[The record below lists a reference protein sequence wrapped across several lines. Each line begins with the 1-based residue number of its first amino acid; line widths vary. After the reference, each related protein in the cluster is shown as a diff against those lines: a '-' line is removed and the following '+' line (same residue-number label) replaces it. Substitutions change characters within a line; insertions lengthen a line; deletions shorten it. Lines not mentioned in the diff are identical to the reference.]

1 MATITR
7 CYTPIKGL
15 MLRVILLDP
24 DCGVPV
30 TGDSGAMVVTK
41 GFTQVQGTAQYET
54 GERVVTRLADG
65 TMCVNEKD
73 PDILTH
79 FELAMD
85 FCSIDPGLVANTISP
100 ARLLTSSESPTGTGF
115 AMAEG
120 AAVTHFSLEV
130 WQRVAGRAR
139 CAANGAQRYVYNA
152 WPHLTDGKLGGNYL
166 IGVQPST
173 LTVQANSLPVSELW
187 TAGNP
192 WLGSGAIT
200 VVPDHWFQNL
210 TTVAPPTE
218 LCGIQN
224 YTAP

>member
-1 MATITR
+1 MSTVTR

-15 MLRVILLDP
+15 MMRVILLD

-30 TGDSGAMVVTK
+30 TGTSGAMIVTK
-41 GFTQVQGTAQYET
+41 GFTQVAPTAQYET
-54 GERVVTRLADG
+54 GERQFTRLADG
-65 TMCVNEKD
+65 TVCVNEKD
-73 PDILTH
+73 PDALTH
-79 FELAMD
+79 FEVAIDL
-85 FCSIDPGLVANTISP
+85 CTIDPGLVANSISP
-100 ARLLTSSESPTGTGF
+100 ARLLTASESPTGTGF

-120 AAVTHFSLEV
+120 AATTHWSLEV
-130 WQRVAGRAR
+130 WQKVAGRAR
-139 CAANGAQRYVYNA
+139 CDANGTQRYVYNA

-166 IGVQPST
+166 IGLAPST
-173 LTVQANSLPVSELW
+173 LTIQANSLPVSTLW

-218 LCGIQN
+218 LCGIQD